1 LAATLA
7 LRSRDLIP
15 TGVPTVESGS
25 TRAYRLTIAAMQS
38 TPFSTAKLDTLL
50 DESGLDVLL
59 VTSKHNLQY
68 LLGGYRYYFFE
79 HLDTIG
85 LGRYLPV
92 LGYVKGNLDQTFYVG
107 SGDEAWGIEVFP
119 FWPQRISTEA
129 WTSTEAARITAQ
141 YVQSLGIKTPKIGLE
156 LEFWTANAWETLRA
170 QLPGATFV
178 DSTEVLEEMRAAK
191 TPEELDQLRRAAA
204 AIVDSMVAT
213 FHWLREGMI
222 ETDIVEHL
230 RLEETSRGLDYG
242 FTLIATGPTFG
253 RGPSSRQV
261 GKGEIISIDTGGQW
275 HGYLADMARMGV
287 LGEPTALMKEL
298 LDEVSSVQAAA
309 RTPVKA
315 GAVGGTI
322 YDSALKALAGCPHRA
337 DMHFVAHGMGLIPHE
352 APRLTATGPVPYPDK
367 HAKRPLETGMV
378 LSIETSLK
386 HPDVG
391 FVKLEDTVA
400 VTDSGWEALGDWG
413 RDWNQPVLK

>member
-1 LAATLA
+1 
-7 LRSRDLIP
+7 
-15 TGVPTVESGS
+15 
-25 TRAYRLTIAAMQS
+25 
-38 TPFSTAKLDTLL
+38 
-50 DESGLDVLL
+50 
-59 VTSKHNLQY
+59 
-68 LLGGYRYYFFE
+68 
-79 HLDTIG
+79 
-85 LGRYLPV
+85 
-92 LGYVKGNLDQTFYVG
+92 
-107 SGDEAWGIEVFP
+107 
-119 FWPQRISTEA
+119 
-129 WTSTEAARITAQ
+129 
-141 YVQSLGIKTPKIGLE
+141 
-156 LEFWTANAWETLRA
+156 
-170 QLPGATFV
+170 
-178 DSTEVLEEMRAAK
+178 
-191 TPEELDQLRRAAA
+191 
-204 AIVDSMVAT
+204 
-213 FHWLREGMI
+213 
-222 ETDIVEHL
+222 
-230 RLEETSRGLDYG
+230 
-242 FTLIATGPTFG
+242 LIATGPTFG

-315 GAVGGTI
+315 GALGGTI
-322 YDSALKALAGCPHRA
+322 YDSALKALAACPHRA

-367 HAKRPLETGMV
+367 HANRPLEAGMV

>member
-1 LAATLA
+1 MSRSSSLPVRSPAAH
-7 LRSRDLIP
+7 
-15 TGVPTVESGS
+15 VPIVESAP
-25 TRAYRLTIAAMQS
+25 TRAYRFATATMQS
-38 TPFSTAKLDTLL
+38 TSFSAAKLDTLL
-50 DESGLDVLL
+50 DGSGIDVLL

-92 LGYVKGNLDQTFYVG
+92 LGYVKGNLEQTFYVG

-129 WTSTEAARITAQ
+129 WTSTEAARIAAQ
-141 YVQSLGIKTPKIGLE
+141 YVK
-156 LEFWTANAWETLRA
+156 
-170 QLPGATFV
+170 
-178 DSTEVLEEMRAAK
+178 VLEELRAAK

-213 FHWLREGMI
+213 FHWLRDGMI
-222 ETDIVEHL
+222 ETDIAEHL
-230 RLEETSRGLDYG
+230 RIEETSRGLDYG

-253 RGPSSRQV
+253 RGPSSRRV

-298 LDEVSSVQAAA
+298 LDEVNSVQAAA
-309 RTPVKA
+309 RTPIIA
-315 GAVGGTI
+315 GALGGTI
-322 YDSALKALAGCPHRA
+322 YDSALKALAACPHRA
-337 DMHFVAHGMGLIPHE
+337 DMHFVAHGMGLIAHE

-400 VTDSGWEALGDWG
+400 VTNSGWEAFGDWG
-413 RDWNQPVLK
+413 RGWNQPEQQ

>member
-1 LAATLA
+1 
-7 LRSRDLIP
+7 
-15 TGVPTVESGS
+15 
-25 TRAYRLTIAAMQS
+25 MQS
-38 TPFSTAKLDTLL
+38 TPFSAAKLDTLL
-50 DESGLDVLL
+50 DESGIDLLL

-92 LGYVKGNLDQTFYVG
+92 LGYVKGHFGQSFYVG

-119 FWPQRISTEA
+119 FWPERISTEA
-129 WTSTEAARITAQ
+129 WTSTEAARIAGQ
-141 YVQSLGIKTPKIGLE
+141 YVRSLGIKAPKIGLE
-156 LEFWTANAWETLRA
+156 LEFWTANAWEKLRA
-170 QLPGATFV
+170 ELPGATFV
-178 DSTEVLEEMRAAK
+178 DSTEVLEELRAAK
-191 TPEELDQLRRAAA
+191 TPEELDQLRKAAA

-213 FHWLREGMI
+213 LLWLREGMI

-230 RLEETSRGLDYG
+230 RLEETSRGLDYD

-253 RGPSSRQV
+253 RGPSSRRI
-261 GKGEIISIDTGGQW
+261 GNGEIISIDTGGQY

-309 RTPVKA
+309 RTPIKA
-315 GAVGGTI
+315 GALGGTI
-322 YDSALKALAGCPHRA
+322 YNFALKALETCPHCA
-337 DMHFVAHGMGLIPHE
+337 DMHFVAHGMGLIAHE
-352 APRLTATGPVPYPDK
+352 APRLTASGPIPYPDK
-367 HAKRPLETGMV
+367 YAKRPLETGMV

-400 VTDSGWEALGDWG
+400 VTDSGWEAFGDWG
-413 RDWNQPVLK
+413 RGWNQPG

>member
-1 LAATLA
+1 MQ
-7 LRSRDLIP
+7 
-15 TGVPTVESGS
+15 
-25 TRAYRLTIAAMQS
+25 TI
-38 TPFSTAKLDTLL
+38 PFSAAKLDTLL
-50 DESGLDVLL
+50 DESGIDVLL
-59 VTSKHNLQY
+59 VTSKHNLHY

-92 LGYVKGNLDQTFYVG
+92 LGYRKGHADQSFYVG
-107 SGDEAWGIEVFP
+107 SGDETWGIEVFP

-129 WTSTEAARITAQ
+129 WTSTEAARIAAQ
-141 YVQSLGIKTPKIGLE
+141 YVRSLGVDAPTIGLE
-156 LEFWTANAWETLRA
+156 LEFWTANAWETLKA

-178 DSTEVLEEMRAAK
+178 DSTEVLEELRAAK
-191 TPEELDQLRRAAA
+191 TSEELDQLRKAAA

-213 FHWLREGMI
+213 LHWVREGVT

-230 RLEETSRGLDYG
+230 RIEETSRGLDYG

-253 RGPSSRQV
+253 RGPSSRRI

-298 LDEVSSVQAAA
+298 LDEVNSVQTAA
-309 RTPVKA
+309 RTLIKA
-315 GAVGGTI
+315 GALGGTI
-322 YDSALKALAGCPHRA
+322 YDSALKALEACPHRA
-337 DMHFVAHGMGLIPHE
+337 DMHFVAHGIGLIAHE
-352 APRLTATGPVPYPDK
+352 APRLTASGPIPYPDK

-400 VTDSGWEALGDWG
+400 VTDSGWEAFGDWG
-413 RDWNQPVLK
+413 RGWNQPG

>member
-1 LAATLA
+1 
-7 LRSRDLIP
+7 
-15 TGVPTVESGS
+15 
-25 TRAYRLTIAAMQS
+25 MQS
-38 TPFSTAKLDTLL
+38 TPFSAAKLDTLL
-50 DESGLDVLL
+50 DESGIDVLL
-59 VTSKHNLQY
+59 VSSKHNVQY

-92 LGYVKGNLDQTFYVG
+92 LGYVKGHLDQAFYVG
-107 SGDEAWGIEVFP
+107 SGDEAWGVEVFS

-129 WTSTEAARITAQ
+129 WTSSESARIAAE
-141 YVQSLGIKTPKIGLE
+141 YVKSLGVAAPKIGLE
-156 LEFWTANAWETLRA
+156 FEFWTANSWETLRA
-170 QLPGATFV
+170 QLPDAIFA
-178 DSTEVLEEMRAAK
+178 DSTEILEELRAAK
-191 TPEELDQLRRAAA
+191 SPEELDQLRKAAGC
-204 AIVDSMVAT
+204 IVDSMLAT
-213 FHWLREGMI
+213 FQWVREGMA
-222 ETDIVEHL
+222 ETEIVEHL
-230 RLEETSRGLDYG
+230 RIEETSRGLDYG

-253 RGPSSRQV
+253 RGPSGRNI
-261 GKGEIISIDTGGQW
+261 GNGEILSIDTGGHW

-309 RTPVKA
+309 RVPIKP
-315 GAVGGTI
+315 GSPGGRI
-322 YDSALKALAGCPHRA
+322 YDYALEALMSCPHQN

-352 APRLTATGPVPYPDK
+352 APRLTATGPIPYPDK

-378 LSIETSLK
+378 LSIETHVK

-400 VTDSGWEALGDWG
+400 VTDSGWEAFGDWG
-413 RDWNQPVLK
+413 RGWNAVGRSSG

>member
-1 LAATLA
+1 
-7 LRSRDLIP
+7 
-15 TGVPTVESGS
+15 
-25 TRAYRLTIAAMQS
+25 MQT
-38 TPFSTAKLDTLL
+38 TPFSSARLDTLL
-50 DESGLDVLL
+50 DESGIDLLL

-92 LGYVKGNLDQTFYVG
+92 LGYVKGHVDRSFYVG
-107 SGDEAWGIEVFP
+107 SGDETWGIEVFP
-119 FWPQRISTEA
+119 FWPERISTEA
-129 WTSTEAARITAQ
+129 WSSTEAARIAAQ
-141 YVQSLGIKTPKIGLE
+141 YVNSLGVKAPKIGLE
-156 LEFWTANAWETLRA
+156 LEFWTANACEKLRTE
-170 QLPGATFV
+170 LPGATFV
-178 DSTEVLEEMRAAK
+178 DSTEVLEELRAAK
-191 TPEELDQLRRAAA
+191 TPEELDQSRRAAA

-253 RGPSSRQV
+253 RGPSSRRIAN
-261 GKGEIISIDTGGQW
+261 GETVSIDTGGQY

-298 LDEVSSVQAAA
+298 LDEVNSVQSAA
-309 RTPVKA
+309 RTPIKA
-315 GAVGGTI
+315 GVLGRTI
-322 YDSALKALAGCPHRA
+322 YDSALKALEACPHRA
-337 DMHFVAHGMGLIPHE
+337 NMHFVAHGMGLIAHE
-352 APRLTATGPVPYPDK
+352 APRLTATGPIPYPDK
-367 HAKRPLETGMV
+367 HAKRPLETGMI

-400 VTDSGWEALGDWG
+400 VTGSGWEAFGDWG
-413 RDWNQPVLK
+413 RGWNQPAQK

>member
-1 LAATLA
+1 
-7 LRSRDLIP
+7 
-15 TGVPTVESGS
+15 
-25 TRAYRLTIAAMQS
+25 MQS
-38 TPFSTAKLDTLL
+38 TPFSFAKLDTLL
-50 DESGLDVLL
+50 DESGIDVLL

-92 LGYVKGNLDQTFYVG
+92 LGYQKGHVDQSFYVG
-107 SGDEAWGIEVFP
+107 SGDEGWGIEVFP

-129 WTSTEAARITAQ
+129 WTSTEAARIAAQ
-141 YVQSLGIKTPKIGLE
+141 YVKSLGITAPRIGLE
-156 LEFWTANAWETLRA
+156 LEFWTANAWEKLKA
-170 QLPGATFV
+170 ELPGATFV
-178 DSTEVLEEMRAAK
+178 DSTEVLEELRATK
-191 TPEELDQLRRAAA
+191 TPEELDQLRKAAT

-230 RLEETSRGLDYG
+230 RMEETSRGLDYG

-253 RGPSSRQV
+253 RGPSSRRIRN
-261 GKGEIISIDTGGQW
+261 GEIVSIDTGGQW

-298 LDEVSSVQAAA
+298 LDEVSAVQAAA
-309 RTPVKA
+309 RIPIKA
-315 GAVGGTI
+315 GVLGGTI
-322 YDSALKALAGCPHRA
+322 YDSTLKALEACPHRA

-352 APRLTATGPVPYPDK
+352 APRLTPTGPIPYPDK
-367 HAKRPLETGMV
+367 HARRPLETGMV

-391 FVKLEDTVA
+391 FVKLEDTVV

-413 RDWNQPVLK
+413 RGWNQPTQK

>member
-1 LAATLA
+1 MHA
-7 LRSRDLIP
+7 LI
-15 TGVPTVESGS
+15 
-25 TRAYRLTIAAMQS
+25 IMQS
-38 TPFSTAKLDTLL
+38 TQFSAPKLDALL
-50 DESGLDVLL
+50 AESGIDVLL
-59 VTSKHNLQY
+59 VSSKHNVQY

-92 LGYVKGNLDQTFYVG
+92 LGYVKGRLDQAFYVG
-107 SGDEAWGIEVFP
+107 SGDEAWGIEVSP

-129 WTSTEAARITAQ
+129 WTSSESARIAAE
-141 YVQSLGIKTPKIGLE
+141 YVKCLGIADPKIGLE
-156 LEFWTANAWETLRA
+156 FEFWPINGWETLRT
-170 QLPGATFV
+170 QLPDATFA
-178 DSTEVLEEMRAAK
+178 DSTEILEELRAAK
-191 TPEELDQLRRAAA
+191 SPEELDQLRKAAGC
-204 AIVDSMVAT
+204 IVDSMLGT
-213 FHWLREGMI
+213 FQWVREGMT
-222 ETDIVEHL
+222 ETEIVEHL
-230 RLEETSRGLDYG
+230 RMEETSRGLDYG

-253 RGPSSRQV
+253 RGASNR
-261 GKGEIISIDTGGQW
+261 KIANGEILSIDTGGHW

-298 LDEVSSVQAAA
+298 LNEVSSVQSAA
-309 RTPVKA
+309 REPIKA
-315 GAVGGTI
+315 GTLGGTI
-322 YDSALKALAGCPHRA
+322 YDYALKALKSCPHQS

-378 LSIETSLK
+378 LSIETHVK

-400 VTDSGWEALGDWG
+400 VTNSGWEAFGDWG
-413 RDWNQPVLK
+413 RGWNVPRQA

>member
-1 LAATLA
+1 
-7 LRSRDLIP
+7 
-15 TGVPTVESGS
+15 
-25 TRAYRLTIAAMQS
+25 MQS
-38 TPFSTAKLDTLL
+38 TPFSSAKLDTLL
-50 DESGLDVLL
+50 GESGIDVLL

-92 LGYVKGNLDQTFYVG
+92 LGYLKGHVDQSFYVG
-107 SGDEAWGIEVFP
+107 SGDESWGIEVFP

-129 WTSTEAARITAQ
+129 WTSAEAARIAAQ
-141 YVQSLGIKTPKIGLE
+141 YVRSLGITAPKIGLE

-178 DSTEVLEEMRAAK
+178 DSTEVLEELRAAK
-191 TPEELDQLRRAAA
+191 TPEELDQLRKAAA

-230 RLEETSRGLDYG
+230 RMEETSRGLDYG

-253 RGPSSRQV
+253 RGPSSRRI
-261 GKGEIISIDTGGQW
+261 GNGEIISIDPGGQW

-287 LGEPTALMKEL
+287 LGEPTVLMKEL
-298 LDEVSSVQAAA
+298 LDEVSSVQAAV
-309 RTPVKA
+309 RTPIKA
-315 GAVGGTI
+315 GALGGTI
-322 YDSALKALAGCPHRA
+322 YDSALKALAACPHRA

-391 FVKLEDTVA
+391 FVKLEDTVV

-413 RDWNQPVLK
+413 RGWNQPVLK

>member
-1 LAATLA
+1 MSDLFGRDELLLILGTGGKPDQIEHRMSRSSSLPVRWLADPAA
-7 LRSRDLIP
+7 H
-15 TGVPTVESGS
+15 VPTVESAS
-25 TRAYRLTIAAMQS
+25 TRAYRFATAAMQS

-50 DESGLDVLL
+50 DESGIDVIL

-92 LGYVKGNLDQTFYVG
+92 LGYVKRNLEQTFYVG

-119 FWPQRISTEA
+119 FWPQRVSTEA
-129 WTSTEAARITAQ
+129 WTSTEAARIAAQ
-141 YVQSLGIKTPKIGLE
+141 YVRSLGINAPRIGLE

-178 DSTEVLEEMRAAK
+178 DSTEALEELRAAK

-204 AIVDSMVAT
+204 AIVASMGDA
-213 FHWLREGMI
+213 FPFLREGMI

-230 RLEETSRGLDYG
+230 RMEETSRGLDYG

-253 RGPSSRQV
+253 RGPSSRRIAH
-261 GKGEIISIDTGGQW
+261 GEIISIDTGGQW

-298 LDEVSSVQAAA
+298 LYEVNSV
-309 RTPVKA
+309 P
-315 GAVGGTI
+315 
-322 YDSALKALAGCPHRA
+322 
-337 DMHFVAHGMGLIPHE
+337 
-352 APRLTATGPVPYPDK
+352 
-367 HAKRPLETGMV
+367 
-378 LSIETSLK
+378 
-386 HPDVG
+386 
-391 FVKLEDTVA
+391 
-400 VTDSGWEALGDWG
+400 
-413 RDWNQPVLK
+413 